1 MTRFTS
7 SLLVATLGVSLALAA
22 SQPAAAHPHVW
33 IAAEAEILFAPDGRV
48 TGIRHR
54 WSFDEAYSVFSTQGL
69 DKNNDGKLTPDE
81 LEELAKVN
89 VESLAEYNY
98 FSVLKLNGKKQD
110 MLPPIDYGLSFE
122 NKTLT
127 LALTTPLKAPMSA
140 KVLGLE
146 VGDPELFVSFA
157 WKAGETPVTLKS
169 APAGCTLTLTRP
181 KPDEALQQGKLSEDF
196 FNSAAARAMGT
207 QLANKVLVACP

>member
-1 MTRFTS
+1 MMRFKHFIVAVFAVA
-7 SLLVATLGVSLALAA
+7 SLCGAGPAL
-22 SQPAAAHPHVW
+22 AHPHVW
-33 IAAEAEILFAPDGRV
+33 IMAEAEIIFAPDGRV

-69 DKNNDGKLTPDE
+69 DKNNDGKTTPDE

-89 VESLAEYNY
+89 VESLNEYNY
-98 FSVLKLNGKKQD
+98 FSVLKLNGRKQD
-110 MLPPIDYGLSFE
+110 MLPPVDYGLSLD

-127 LALTTPLKAPMSA
+127 LALTTPLKTPATA

-146 VGDPELFVSFA
+146 VGDPELFVSFL
-157 WKAGETPVTLKS
+157 WKGGDTAVKLS
-169 APAGCTLTLTRP
+169 NAPAGCSMTLTRP
-181 KPDEALQQGKLSEDF
+181 EPNEPLAQGKLSEDF
-196 FNSAAARAMGT
+196 FNSAAARALGT

>member
-1 MTRFTS
+1 MTRFRS
-7 SLLVATLGVSLALAA
+7 ALSISALCLLLGGGVQSAV
-22 SQPAAAHPHVW
+22 AHPHVW
-33 IAAEAEILFAPDGRV
+33 IAAEAEIIFAPDGRI
-48 TGIRHR
+48 TALRHR
-54 WSFDEAYSVFSTQGL
+54 WSFDEAYSVFSVQGL

-89 VESLAEYNY
+89 VESLAEYGY

-110 MLPPIDYGLSFE
+110 MLPPTDYGLSFE

-127 LALTTPLKAPMSA
+127 LALTTPLKSPMSA

-146 VGDPELFVSFA
+146 VGDPEQFVSFA
-157 WKAGETPVTLKS
+157 WKAGDVPVTLKN
-169 APAGCTLTLTRP
+169 APAGCTLALTRP

-196 FNSAAARAMGT
+196 FNSAAARAMGA
-207 QLANKVLVACP
+207 QLVNKVLVACP

>member
-1 MTRFTS
+1 MRFTRPAL
-7 SLLVATLGVSLALAA
+7 SLCLSASLCALAA
-22 SQPAAAHPHVW
+22 SPAAAHPHVW
-33 IAAEAEILFAPDGRV
+33 IAAEAQIIYAPDGRV

-98 FSVLKLNGKKQD
+98 FSVLKLNGKKQE
-110 MLPPIDYGLSFE
+110 MLPPVDYGLSFE

-127 LALTTPLKAPMSA
+127 LALTTPLKNPATA

-157 WKAGETPVTLKS
+157 WKDGDAPVKLTN

-181 KPDEALQQGKLSEDF
+181 QPNEALAQGKLSEDF
-196 FNSAAARAMGT
+196 FNSAAARSMGA

>member
-1 MTRFTS
+1 MMRFKTV
-7 SLLVATLGVSLALAA
+7 LVGLAILTAPLIFSTQKA
-22 SQPAAAHPHVW
+22 QAHPHVW
-33 IAAEAEILFAPDGRV
+33 ITAEAEILYAPDGRV

-89 VESLAEYNY
+89 VESLNEYNY

-146 VGDPELFVSFA
+146 MGDPELFVSFA

-181 KPDEALQQGKLSEDF
+181 RPDEALQQGKLSEDF

-207 QLANKVLVACP
+207 QQANKVLVACP